1 MQADRVAKQR
11 DSGFPSRDAIVAFI
25 RAHPGKVGTR
35 EIAREFGLK
44 NADRAELKRILRELA
59 DDGTI
64 EKHGNE
70 VSEPATLPATVMAD
84 ITSRDSDGELVAIP
98 AEWDEVES
106 GEPPKIRIHVPRR
119 PQPGTAAGVGDRAL
133 LRVEKLEE
141 RDREG
146 TVYRGRVIKVV
157 DHAKTRLLGIFRALP
172 DGGGRLLP
180 VDKKQAGRELN
191 IAKADRN
198 GAEDGDLVSVD
209 LVRSRGYGLA
219 SGKVKERLGS
229 LASEKAVSLIAIHAH
244 EIPQAFSPAALR
256 EAEEARPATPGG
268 REDWRDVP
276 LVTIDPPDAKDHDDA
291 VHAEPDADPNNKG
304 GYIVNVAIAD
314 VAFYVRPRS
323 ALDRDALTRGN
334 SVYFPDRVVPMLP
347 ERISNDL
354 CSLVPGEPRGALAVR
369 IVIGNDGRKRSHTFH
384 RVLMRS
390 AAKLNYAQAQA
401 AIDGRPD
408 DTTGP
413 LLDPI
418 LKPLYDAYAVV
429 KKARDERDP
438 LDLDIPERKILLKP
452 DGTVDRVIVPER
464 LDAHKL
470 IEEFM
475 ILANVAA
482 AEMLEKK
489 TLPLIYRV
497 HDEPTLEKVHALQ
510 EFLKTLDLPFAK
522 SGALR
527 PALFNRVLAQ
537 VRGHDSEPLVN
548 EVVLRSQAQAEYSSE
563 NYGHFGLNLRRYAHF
578 TSPIRRYADLVV
590 HRALIRGLGLGEGA
604 LPETETAESFSEV
617 AAQISVTE
625 RRAMKAERETADR
638 LIAHFLAD
646 RIGATFQGRIS
657 GVTRAGLFV
666 KLSDT
671 GADGLIPIRTLGSE
685 YFNYDETRHALVGSR
700 SGVMHRLG
708 DVVDVRLVEAAPVA
722 GALRFELLSEGHALS
737 RGRKREPTRGTSKA
751 QAKPHPGRSPRNKDR
766 RPGKAKSGKSKKGK
780 SWKP

>member
-1 MQADRVAKQR
+1 VAKQR
-11 DSGFPSRDAIVAFI
+11 DSGFPTTDAIVAFI

-44 NADRAELKRILRELA
+44 NADRAALRRILRELA
-59 DDGTI
+59 GEGTI
-64 EKHGNE
+64 QKRGKE
-70 VSEPATLPATVMAD
+70 VSEPATLPATLMAD
-84 ITSRDSDGELVAIP
+84 ITGRDSDGELMAVP

-106 GEPPKIRIHVPRR
+106 GEPPRIRIHVPRR
-119 PQPGTAAGVGDRAL
+119 PLPGTAAGVGDRAL

-146 TVYRGRVIKVV
+146 TIYRGRVIKVI
-157 DHAKTRLLGIFRALP
+157 DHAKTRVLGIFRALP
-172 DGGGRLLP
+172 AGGGRLIP

-191 IAKADRN
+191 IAKADSN

-209 LVRSRGYGLA
+209 LVRSRGFGLA

-256 EAEEARPATPGG
+256 EADEAKPATLKG
-268 REDWRDVP
+268 REDWRDLP

-291 VHAEPDADPNNKG
+291 VHAEPDPDPNNKG

-314 VAFYVRPRS
+314 VAFYVRPGS
-323 ALDRDALTRGN
+323 ALDRDALMRGN

-369 IVIGNDGRKRSHTFH
+369 MVIGNDGRKRSHSFH
-384 RVLMRS
+384 RILMRS

-408 DTTGP
+408 DVTGP
-413 LLDPI
+413 LLASI
-418 LKPLYDAYAVV
+418 LKPLYEAYAVV
-429 KKARDERDP
+429 KRARDERDP
-438 LDLDIPERKILLKP
+438 LDLDIPERKILLKA

-497 HDEPTLEKVHALQ
+497 HDEPTLEKVHNLQ

-537 VRGHDSEPLVN
+537 VKGHDSEPLVN
-548 EVVLRSQAQAEYSSE
+548 EVVLRSQAQAEYSAE

-604 LPETETAESFSEV
+604 LPPTETVESLSEV

-671 GADGLIPIRTLGSE
+671 GADGLIPIRTLGTE

-700 SGVMHRLG
+700 SGAMHRLG

-722 GALRFELLSEGHALS
+722 GALRFELLSEGRPPF
-737 RGRKREPTRGTSKA
+737 RGRRREPPRGTSKT
-751 QAKPHPGRSPRNKDR
+751 QAKTQPGHSPRRKDR
-766 RPGKAKSGKSKKGK
+766 KPGKGKTGKSKKGK

>member
-1 MQADRVAKQR
+1 MAKKR
-11 DSGFPSRDAIVAFI
+11 DSGFPTTDAIVAFI
-25 RAHPGKVGTR
+25 RTNPGKVGTR

-44 NADRAELKRILRELA
+44 NAERAELKRILRELA
-59 DDGTI
+59 DKGTI
-64 EKHGNE
+64 SKRGKEI
-70 VSEPATLPATVMAD
+70 SEPDILPATLLAD
-84 ITSRDSDGELVAIP
+84 ITGRDGDGELIAIP

-106 GEPPKIRIHVPRR
+106 GEPPKIRIHIPRR

-141 RDREG
+141 HDPAG
-146 TVYRGRVIKVV
+146 TIYRGRVIRVI
-157 DHAKTRLLGIFRALP
+157 DHAKTRVLGIFRAAP
-172 DGGGRLLP
+172 GGGGRLIP

-191 IAKADRN
+191 IASADSK

-209 LVRSRGYGLA
+209 LVRSRGFGLA
-219 SGKVKERLGS
+219 SGKVKERFGS
-229 LASEKAVSLIAIHAH
+229 VASEKAISLIAIHAH
-244 EIPQAFSPAALR
+244 EIPQAFSPAAIR
-256 EAEEARPATPGG
+256 EAEEAKPAILKG

-276 LVTIDPPDAKDHDDA
+276 LVTIDPVDAKDHDDA
-291 VHAEPDADPNNKG
+291 VHAEPDRNPNNKG

-314 VAFYVRPRS
+314 VAFYVRTGS
-323 ALDRDALTRGN
+323 ALDRDALLRGN

-354 CSLVPGEPRGALAVR
+354 CSLVPHQPRGALAVR
-369 IVIGNDGRKRSHTFH
+369 MVIGSDGRKRAHSFH
-384 RVLMRS
+384 RILMRS
-390 AAKLNYAQAQA
+390 AAKLNYAQVQA

-408 DTTGP
+408 EASGP
-413 LLDPI
+413 LLAPI
-418 LKPLYDAYAVV
+418 LKPLYDAYAVI
-429 KKARDERDP
+429 KRARDEREP
-438 LDLDIPERKILLKP
+438 LDLDIPERKILLKA

-464 LDAHKL
+464 LDAHRL

-482 AEMLEKK
+482 AETLEKK

-497 HDEPTLEKVHALQ
+497 HDEPTFEKVHALQ

-522 SGALR
+522 SGVLR
-527 PALFNRVLAQ
+527 PSMFNRVLAQ
-537 VRGHDSEPLVN
+537 VKGHDAESLVN
-548 EVVLRSQAQAEYSSE
+548 EVVLRSQAQAEYSAE

-590 HRALIRGLGLGEGA
+590 HRALIRSLGLGEGA
-604 LPETETAESFSEV
+604 LPEAETAERLSEV
-617 AAQISVTE
+617 AAEISVTE

-666 KLSDT
+666 KLTDT
-671 GADGLIPIRTLGSE
+671 GADGLIPIRTLGTE

-700 SGVMHRLG
+700 SGAMHRLG

-722 GALRFELLSEGHALS
+722 GALRFELLSEGKLRQ
-737 RGRKREPTRGTSKA
+737 RGRGQ
-751 QAKPHPGRSPRNKDR
+751 QASRPQVRSHSGRTPRKKDR
-766 RPGKAKSGKSKKGK
+766 KPDAGKSGKSKRGK
-780 SWKP
+780 SWKA